1 MAADRGNP
9 AVADLYNTA
18 AEPVMTLIKYVV
30 ETARVAGIPVGICGE
45 SAANPALTQTYL
57 EMGVTELS
65 MAAADILSTRCHIA
79 GLRADKMAKEG
90 T

>member
-1 MAADRGNP
+1 
-9 AVADLYNTA
+9 
-18 AEPVMTLIKYVV
+18 MTLIKYAV
-30 ETARVAGIPVGICGE
+30 ETARAAGIPVGICGE

-79 GLRADKMAKEG
+79 GLRADKMTKEG